1 MRQPK
6 DLNEAKAM
14 IREEK
19 NKLLRAFNAVIGS
32 RPLMALLATFVI
44 AFALHAVYAPT
55 RLPTVGA
62 VSLVQVG
69 LPPLDLGVVGEQL
82 PEVKQAA
89 ANEDLPGRWREF
101 VAENSANIPLWNW
114 IGFGVAFVLLAIN
127 LTIMTIRR
135 RYTRG

>member
-14 IREEK
+14 VREEK
-19 NKLLRAFNAVIGS
+19 NKLLHAFNSVIGS
-32 RPLMALLATFVI
+32 RALMALLATFTL
-44 AFALHAVYAPT
+44 AFALHSIYAPE

-82 PEVKQAA
+82 PEVQQAA
-89 ANEDLPGRWREF
+89 VNEDLPGQFNDF
-101 VAENSANIPLWNW
+101 VAEHESQIPLWNW
-114 IGFGVAFVLLAIN
+114 IGLGIAALLLAIN